1 MSAPGH
7 IGLPPPVTTAQEPHP
22 CPRASQPLP
31 QGWGSESRRAVT
43 PPAPHQEMLKY
54 SKSCE
59 GAEDLQ
65 EALSSILGILKAV
78 NDSMHLIAITGY
90 EVRLRPPCQPGAG
103 PEGPITGGGGGLH
116 AGHPESRA
124 RRPAGG
130 SPGRSHPRARLSRPG
145 SGTTPPGPPLLA
157 QAAPDSGMPP
167 LHPPRAQAV
176 PWFLSAL

>member
-1 MSAPGH
+1 M
-7 IGLPPPVTTAQEPHP
+7 
-22 CPRASQPLP
+22 
-31 QGWGSESRRAVT
+31 T
-43 PPAPHQEMLKY
+43 PPAPPQEMLKY
-54 SKSCE
+54 SKTCE

-103 PEGPITGGGGGLH
+103 PEGPITGRG
-116 AGHPESRA
+116 
-124 RRPAGG
+124 RPARTSPRIPCAAAVQAGAQDVPT
-130 SPGRSHPRARLSRPG
+130 PGRVSARPG

-157 QAAPDSGMPP
+157 QAASDSRMPP
-167 LHPPRAQAV
+167 LHPLRAQAA

>member
-1 MSAPGH
+1 MSQGVPA
-7 IGLPPPVTTAQEPHP
+7 A
-22 CPRASQPLP
+22 P

-43 PPAPHQEMLKY
+43 PPAPPQEMLKY
-54 SKSCE
+54 SKTCE

-103 PEGPITGGGGGLH
+103 PEGPITGRG
-116 AGHPESRA
+116 
-124 RRPAGG
+124 RPARTAPRIPCAAAVQAGAQDVPT
-130 SPGRSHPRARLSRPG
+130 PGRVSARPG

-157 QAAPDSGMPP
+157 QAASDSRMPP
-167 LHPPRAQAV
+167 LHLLRAQAA